1 MLPIIENYFLE
12 IEQIYIMIVVS
23 VEFLE
28 DVEMSLNQEVFG
40 SSNSSR

>member
-28 DVEMSLNQEVFG
+28 DVEMALNQEVFG